1 MKSQREGGEGAVGD
15 SNVLGLERQ
24 AELLAKRLGDYRAG
38 LLLIRLVGEP
48 VLVLGHGMRP
58 ERLDQPR
65 ERPLLRVAEG
75 EVADAQLLVAA
86 GPSRFGKERRKR
98 LQRLR
103 NPAGSS

>member
-1 MKSQREGGEGAVGD
+1 MKGQREGGKGAVGD
-15 SNVLGLERQ
+15 GDVLGLERQ
-24 AELLAKRLGDYRAG
+24 AELSSERLGDHRAG
-38 LLLIRLVGEP
+38 LLLIGLIGEP
-48 VLVLGHGMRP
+48 ILVLGHGVRP

-75 EVADAQLLVAA
+75 EIADAGLLVAT
-86 GPSRFGKERRKR
+86 GPSGLGKERGKR